1 MQTNPSRPRTH
12 RTPGRLLCA
21 CLAGLTG
28 LSSGALLATAQAA
41 PPPLDAATLWQLQRV
56 GSPALTPDGKSA
68 IVTLTRYDMELNKGQ
83 TDLWRIPTAGGAA
96 EQLTSDP
103 ASESEPEVSPDGR
116 WVLFSAK
123 RDEDKAAQLYVLPLG
138 GGEARRVTN
147 VPTGAGSAKW
157 FADSQRIA
165 FLSAVWP
172 DLPDFAAQGKRL
184 KEREDTK
191 MNGRVYERAPVT
203 YWDRFLNDRET
214 HVWITTLNGRT
225 PTSPTLAAHRALPAQ
240 DPGIGSYDVSPDGKE
255 LAFVS
260 DTDTTGTQSNPD
272 VFVVPLADE
281 FTSTGSAG
289 ASATPPVAINLTPG
303 NPADD
308 ANPLYSPDGQWLAY
322 TRKSIPTF
330 YADTQKLVIRSR
342 KEGTTRTLAANFDRS
357 ADGLVWAPDAKA
369 LYGSIDD
376 AATRRVFRFEVAT
389 GAATPLT
396 RAGDFAG
403 LAVAGKPAVL
413 VATRQSF
420 SEPPALVRVDLKTG
434 DPARLSTTNDELLG
448 SVSLGKVESVTYA
461 GANGHPIQ
469 MWVVYPPG
477 FDPAKKYPLF
487 LLLHGGPHNGITD
500 VWTYRWNAQVFAGW
514 GYVVAWHNFHGSS
527 GFGQQ
532 FTDSINPDQAT
543 LPYGDTIKAT
553 EWFMAKP
560 WIDTERMV
568 AGGGSYGGYLATT
581 LLGREH
587 PFKALIAHAAV
598 YNEYTQI
605 GSDYGAE
612 KARFYNYW
620 EKPAEFQANSPH
632 MAAANFKTPTL
643 VIHGQLDQRV
653 PVNHGLELFN
663 TLQTKG
669 IPSKFVYFPD
679 ENHWVLKPQNSL
691 FWYEQVKDWVTHYAA
706 PGAQ

>member
-1 MQTNPSRPRTH
+1 MFVVAIGESTAAAGTANNSAAGTVTATN
-12 RTPGRLLCA
+12 
-21 CLAGLTG
+21 
-28 LSSGALLATAQAA
+28 
-41 PPPLDAATLWQLQRV
+41 
-56 GSPALTPDGKSA
+56 LTPD
-68 IVTLTRYDMELNKGQ
+68 
-83 TDLWRIPTAGGAA
+83 
-96 EQLTSDP
+96 
-103 ASESEPEVSPDGR
+103 
-116 WVLFSAK
+116 
-123 RDEDKAAQLYVLPLG
+123 
-138 GGEARRVTN
+138 
-147 VPTGAGSAKW
+147 
-157 FADSQRIA
+157 
-165 FLSAVWP
+165 
-172 DLPDFAAQGKRL
+172 
-184 KEREDTK
+184 
-191 MNGRVYERAPVT
+191 
-203 YWDRFLNDRET
+203 
-214 HVWITTLNGRT
+214 
-225 PTSPTLAAHRALPAQ
+225 
-240 DPGIGSYDVSPDGKE
+240 
-255 LAFVS
+255 
-260 DTDTTGTQSNPD
+260 
-272 VFVVPLADE
+272 
-281 FTSTGSAG
+281 
-289 ASATPPVAINLTPG
+289 

-308 ANPLYSPDGQWLAY
+308 ANPLYSPDGKWLAY
-322 TRKSIPTF
+322 TRKAIPTF
-330 YADTQKLVIRSR
+330 YADTQKLVLRSR
-342 KEGTTRTLAANFDRS
+342 RDGTTRTLAADFDRS
-357 ADGLVWAPDAKA
+357 AEGLVWTPDGKA

-376 AATRRVFRFEVAT
+376 AATRRVYRFDVAT

-396 RAGDFAG
+396 RAGDFAS

-434 DPARLSTTNDELLG
+434 DPARLSTSNDELLG
-448 SVSLGKVESVTYA
+448 QVSLGKVESVTYA
-461 GANGHPIQ
+461 GANGAPIQ

-500 VWTYRWNAQVFAGW
+500 AWTYRWNAQVFAGW

-543 LPYGDTIKAT
+543 LPYGDTIKAA

-612 KARFYNYW
+612 KARFYQYW

-653 PVNHGLELFN
+653 PVNHGMELFN

-691 FWYEQVKDWVTHYAA
+691 FWYEQVKDWVTHYAP
-706 PGAQ
+706 PGAR

>member
-1 MQTNPSRPRTH
+1 MQTSPSLPRIR
-12 RTPGRLLCA
+12 RTPRGVLCLCLA
-21 CLAGLTG
+21 NLAGLAV
-28 LSSGALLATAQAA
+28 SALFTTAQAA
-41 PPPLDAATLWQLQRV
+41 PPALDAATLWQLQRV
-56 GSPALTPDGKSA
+56 GSPALTPDGKFT
-68 IVTLTRYDMELNKGQ
+68 IVTLTRYDVELNKGQ

-123 RDEDKAAQLYVLPLG
+123 RDEDKAAQLYVLPLA
-138 GGEARRVTN
+138 GGEARRLTN

-157 FADSQRIA
+157 FTDSRRIA

-184 KEREDTK
+184 KEREDSK
-191 MNGRVYERAPVT
+191 MSGRVYERAPVT
-203 YWDRFLNDRET
+203 YWDHFLNDRET
-214 HVWITTLNGRT
+214 HVWVTTLEGRA
-225 PTSPTLAAHRALPAQ
+225 PTSPTLAARRALPPQ
-240 DPGIGSYDVSPDGKE
+240 DPGAGSYDISPDGKE
-255 LAFVS
+255 LAFVA
-260 DTDTTGTQSNPD
+260 DTDATGIQSNAD
-272 VFVVPLADE
+272 VFVVPMADE
-281 FTSTGSAG
+281 SSNAG
-289 ASATPPVAINLTPG
+289 APVTPVVATNLTPG

-322 TRKSIPTF
+322 TRKAIPTF
-330 YADTQKLVIRSR
+330 YADTQKLVLRSR
-342 KEGTTRTLAANFDRS
+342 KDGTTRTLAANFDRS
-357 ADGLVWAPDAKA
+357 ADGLVWTPDAKA

-376 AATRRVFRFEVAT
+376 AATRRVYRFDVAT
-389 GAATPLT
+389 GAAMPLT

-403 LAVAGKPAVL
+403 LALAGKPAVL

-434 DPARLSTTNDELLG
+434 DTARLSAFNDALLG
-448 SVSLGKVESVTYA
+448 GVSMGKVESVTYA
-461 GANGHPIQ
+461 GANSDPIQ

-500 VWTYRWNAQVFAGW
+500 AWTYRWNAQVFAGW

-612 KARFYNYW
+612 KARFYQYW

-653 PVNHGLELFN
+653 PVNHGMELFN

-691 FWYEQVKDWVTHYAA
+691 FWYEQVKEWVTHYAA
-706 PGAQ
+706 PGAR

>member
-1 MQTNPSRPRTH
+1 MPASPRP
-12 RTPGRLLCA
+12 PRLRPLPRRGLGA
-21 CLAGLTG
+21 CFALLLSLGTAGL
-28 LSSGALLATAQAA
+28 AQAA
-41 PPPLDAATLWQLQRV
+41 PPPLDAPTMWKLQRV
-56 GSPALTPDGKSA
+56 GSPALTPDGKFA

-83 TDLWRIPTAGGAA
+83 TDLWRIPTAGGSA
-96 EQLTSDP
+96 EQLTADP
-103 ASESEPEVSPDGR
+103 ASESEPQVSPDGR

-123 RDEDKAAQLYVLPLG
+123 RDDDKANQLYVLPLG
-138 GGEARRVTN
+138 GGEARRLTN

-157 FADSQRIA
+157 FADSQRVA

-184 KEREDTK
+184 KEREDSK
-191 MNGRVYERAPVT
+191 MAGRVYARAPVT
-203 YWDRFLNDRET
+203 YWDHFLNDRET
-214 HVWITTLNGRT
+214 HVWVTALDART
-225 PTSPTLAAHRALPAQ
+225 PTSPTLAARRPLPPQ
-240 DPGIGSYDVSPDGKE
+240 DAGAGSYDISPDGKE
-255 LAFVS
+255 LAFVA
-260 DTDTTGTQSNPD
+260 DTDATGIQSNAD
-272 VFVVPLADE
+272 VFVVGIGENAAA
-281 FTSTGSAG
+281 TSPNAG
-289 ASATPPVAINLTPG
+289 AATATNLTPD

-308 ANPLYSPDGQWLAY
+308 ANPLYSPDGKWLAY
-322 TRKSIPTF
+322 TRKAIPTF
-330 YADTQKLVIRSR
+330 YADTQKLVLRSR
-342 KEGTTRTLAANFDRS
+342 RDDTKRTLAADFDRS
-357 ADGLVWAPDAKA
+357 AEGLVWTPDGKA

-376 AATRRVFRFEVAT
+376 AATRRVYRFDVAT

-396 RAGDFAG
+396 RAGDFAS

-420 SEPPALVRVDLKTG
+420 SEPPALVRVELKTG
-434 DPARLSTTNDELLG
+434 DPARLSTSNDELLG
-448 SVSLGKVESVTYA
+448 QVSLGKVESVTYA
-461 GANGHPIQ
+461 GANGAPIQ

-500 VWTYRWNAQVFAGW
+500 AWTYRWNAQVFAGW

-543 LPYGDTIKAT
+543 LPYGDTIKAA

-612 KARFYNYW
+612 KARFYQYW

-653 PVNHGLELFN
+653 PVNHGMELFN

-691 FWYEQVKDWVTHYAA
+691 FWYEQVKDWVTHYAP
-706 PGAQ
+706 PGAR